1 MGVAR
6 ISSGGGDT
14 FRKFS
19 KKLLGKSRKMNYF
32 NIFKRILQTMRQFFA
47 RLDEKHNFMEILR
60 KFLKKIAKN
69 ALFYHIFQ
77 KI

>member
-1 MGVAR
+1 
-6 ISSGGGDT
+6 
-14 FRKFS
+14 
-19 KKLLGKSRKMNYF
+19 MNYF